1 MKFLNW
7 LNGKKTAIGA
17 IVLFLATFLSEVVGG
32 IWNVEALWLTNLIE
46 TLDWI
51 GMAITGVGLTHKM
64 AKKNTT

>member
-51 GMAITGVGLTHKM
+51 GMAIHRRQAIKSYST
-64 AKKNTT
+64 